1 MFNVLI
7 DTSVWL
13 DLADKPQQT
22 PLLDPIEGLLS
33 YAGINLLVPQIV
45 SDEFKRNRNRVAEK
59 STKGLATHFN
69 LVKDAIRRST
79 GNKAQ
84 KAKVLQYLSD
94 VDHKLPQVGGNA
106 KLALDRIEKILD
118 AMPKIPISDAAKVK
132 AADRALNRLG
142 PCHNNKNAMADALL
156 IETYFECVRAGK
168 KGDRFAFVT
177 HNKIDFS
184 LAGGDEKLPHKDLAA
199 GFSKIKSLYFTNLG
213 ACLNRIEPAF
223 VRDVLMEL
231 SFEEEPRD
239 LSEILYWMDR
249 LTTQVWHNRNMNTQW
264 ALDHGR
270 HKIVTKAE
278 WEAGVAKNKM
288 FGQKHTV
295 DYIWKGALKAR
306 AKAQRTLG
314 EGNYGP
320 YSDFEWGMINGK
332 LSALRWALGEDWD
345 ELYT

>member
-45 SDEFKRNRNRVAEK
+45 SDEFKRNRNRIAEK

-118 AMPKIPISDAAKVK
+118 AMPKIPISEAAKVK

-184 LAGGDEKLPHKDLAA
+184 LAGGDEKLPHKRPRRRVQQDQELVLHEP
-199 GFSKIKSLYFTNLG
+199 GRVPESYRTSLRARRADRT
-213 ACLNRIEPAF
+213 F
-223 VRDVLMEL
+223 VRGRAPRPVGDLVLDGPTYYSGLAQPEH
-231 SFEEEPRD
+231 EHA
-239 LSEILYWMDR
+239 
-249 LTTQVWHNRNMNTQW
+249 V
-264 ALDHGR
+264 
-270 HKIVTKAE
+270 
-278 WEAGVAKNKM
+278 
-288 FGQKHTV
+288 
-295 DYIWKGALKAR
+295 GA
-306 AKAQRTLG
+306 
-314 EGNYGP
+314 
-320 YSDFEWGMINGK
+320 
-332 LSALRWALGEDWD
+332 
-345 ELYT
+345 